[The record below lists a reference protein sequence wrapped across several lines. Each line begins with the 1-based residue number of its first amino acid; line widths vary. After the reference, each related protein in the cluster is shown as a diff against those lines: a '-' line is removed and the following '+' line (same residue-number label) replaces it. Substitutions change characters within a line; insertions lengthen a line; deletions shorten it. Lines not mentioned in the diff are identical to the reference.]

1 MIHRTGVSR
10 REMKKLTQEIN
21 LAESIMANIP
31 EYIDWSSQSIT
42 FSRADHPMTI
52 PKPGHAALVVEAQIG
67 GFKMSKVF
75 MDGGSGLNL
84 IFLDTIKSM
93 GITMRMLE
101 ETDTCFHGILPTSPA
116 YSIGKVYLNVVFGK
130 PDNFRKEKIEFEVVN
145 WESQYHAILG
155 RSAYAKFM
163 AVPHYAYLKL
173 KMPGNN
179 GTNITVYG
187 SFSRSDNC
195 DRDFQ
200 RIAAKFGLKQEI
212 IDPPPKLS
220 IREIKEEKHV
230 RETKKKPDDLAP
242 EASTAKISAVDGT
255 AVLQDSK
262 TLAIA
267 VETPTAVNDA

>member
-1 MIHRTGVSR
+1 
-10 REMKKLTQEIN
+10 
-21 LAESIMANIP
+21 
-31 EYIDWSSQSIT
+31 
-42 FSRADHPMTI
+42 MTI
-52 PKPGHAALVVEAQIG
+52 PKPGHAALMVEAQIG
-67 GFKMSKVF
+67 GFRRSKVF
-75 MDGGSGLNL
+75 MDGGSRLNL

-101 ETDTCFHGILPTSPA
+101 ETNTCFHGILPTLPA
-116 YSIGKVYLNVVFGK
+116 YSLGKVYLNVVFGK

-195 DRDFQ
+195 DREFQ
-200 RIAAKFGLKQEI
+200 RIAAKFGLRQETV
-212 IDPPPKLS
+212 DFPSKSSALDN
-220 IREIKEEKHV
+220 KEDERARK
-230 RETKKKPDDLAP
+230 TKKKPAELTL
-242 EASTAKISAVDGT
+242 EVSTVKTSAADGT
-255 AVLQDSK
+255 TIIEEKK
-262 TLAIA
+262 TLAISA
-267 VETPTAVNDA
+267 RTLDETSDASKTAGAMDKLEDKKNPPLA